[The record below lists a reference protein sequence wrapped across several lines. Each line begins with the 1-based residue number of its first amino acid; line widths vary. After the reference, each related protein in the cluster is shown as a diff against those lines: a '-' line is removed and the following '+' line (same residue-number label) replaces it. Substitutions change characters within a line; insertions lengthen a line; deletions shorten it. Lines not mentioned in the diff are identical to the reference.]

1 MDEYSGPLEMG
12 GSKRFK
18 RSVET
23 PASQQPIAMQRPPQ
37 QQQQQQQQQEPAS
50 LNVMFGFEKPGSQ
63 GGFGTRPLNK
73 GDVEMLTKA
82 KNLLEKSL
90 VNPGPGT
97 GPMEVASFI
106 MQKCFPVLSGI
117 NWGNQMAY
125 HEDFARVIDTC
136 QRILTGQIQTQQQ
149 AQGEGK

>member
-1 MDEYSGPLEMG
+1 MEEYGGPLEMG

-18 RSVET
+18 RAVET
-23 PASQQPIAMQRPPQ
+23 PAAQQQPIAMQQ
-37 QQQQQQQQQEPAS
+37 QQRPQEPAS
-50 LNVMFGFEKPGSQ
+50 LNVLFGFEKPGSQ

-82 KNLLEKSL
+82 KNLLERSL

-136 QRILTGQIQTQQQ
+136 QRILTGQLQTQPQQ
-149 AQGEGK
+149 GDGK